1 MADPDIARRIPSPT
15 STLPLPRA
23 LRHSKSFTQ
32 LARFI
37 GFSTIDHDA
46 DAGADDQLQTDS
58 GSEVGDEHEDENA
71 SPVDDDPEVD
81 EESLMWDAQTALI
94 AHQPALAAKYY
105 ATAALPPYSSPA
117 ACLALG
123 NLLARGSGLTQ
134 PEDSPQSTVAKPK
147 TDSGSPSRSWLSSF
161 FRVPHALAPVSNPA
175 PVESPKEEFPGLRTT
190 RLSSNGWE
198 LPKDGKRVVRNV
210 EAMGKAAGWLV
221 LGVGQILETEA
232 DRAVKPV
239 ERPRKASVEDG
250 AVVFDSK
257 GKGRAHSHH
266 NLTQVISHP
275 ATGGVNNN
283 APYGESDLTIAVK
296 LIRLLYDLLT
306 PLVQMYRHG
315 HIQRH
320 DPVALPPISHS
331 QLPRALNPKGDKERG
346 RNAWHLGSAVASKLL
361 DLPLLTSTVSLGR
374 EANARRQGVLIMA
387 NYIRGLT
394 SSLEVAEVCC
404 KNVIR
409 LGPCG
414 LDLPDDLIRQAFR
427 RLKSILKTT
436 GGSPL
441 SSSDAD
447 SFPFPPT
454 PGEPRRRES
463 NASWVSAADSNMT
476 APLRLMSP
484 VKSNASLASLAFDN
498 PIVESTPTGPR
509 QGAATTL
516 RGIQQS
522 QRRVQSSREAAS
534 TLKQPWW
541 PTLEGW
547 SMATPRETVQ
557 RGPRDETQ
565 RRPRPREFESVSKA
579 EIKKPQLRIIASSP
593 QLRSGIPMSPPTRRR
608 LPFEPKEAVA
618 SIDPELAAL
627 ELASALTK
635 HVQCGV
641 CGADGVNFPNCR
653 KCGLTFCSR
662 PCRISET
669 GAGNGKRHVC
679 GAWESRRLLAPPGQ
693 ASYAPQPRVSVPT
706 S

>member
-37 GFSTIDHDA
+37 GFSTIDPDA
-46 DAGADDQLQTDS
+46 DADADDQLPTDS
-58 GSEVGDEHEDENA
+58 GSEVGDEHEDDNA

-123 NLLARGSGLTQ
+123 NLLARGSGLAQ

-161 FRVPHALAPVSNPA
+161 FRVHHAPAPVSTPA

-190 RLSSNGWE
+190 HLSSNGWE
-198 LPKDGKRVVRNV
+198 LPKDGNRVVRNV

-221 LGVGQILETEA
+221 LGVGQVLETEA

-239 ERPRKASVEDG
+239 ERPRKGSVDDG
-250 AVVFDSK
+250 AVVFDFK
-257 GKGRAHSHH
+257 GKG
-266 NLTQVISHP
+266 L
-275 ATGGVNNN
+275 
-283 APYGESDLTIAVK
+283 
-296 LIRLLYDLLT
+296 
-306 PLVQMYRHG
+306 
-315 HIQRH
+315 
-320 DPVALPPISHS
+320 
-331 QLPRALNPKGDKERG
+331 
-346 RNAWHLGSAVASKLL
+346 ASKLL

-476 APLRLMSP
+476 ASLRLMSP
-484 VKSNASLASLAFDN
+484 VKSSASLASLAFDN

-509 QGAATTL
+509 QGAAATL

-534 TLKQPWW
+534 ALKQPWW
-541 PTLEGW
+541 PTLEGL

-557 RGPRDETQ
+557 RTPRDETQ
-565 RRPRPREFESVSKA
+565 RRPRPREFESFSKT
-579 EIKKPQLRIIASSP
+579 ETKKPQLRIIASSP

-669 GAGNGKRHVC
+669 GAGNGKR
-679 GAWESRRLLAPPGQ
+679 
-693 ASYAPQPRVSVPT
+693 
-706 S
+706 

>member
-37 GFSTIDHDA
+37 GFSSYDP
-46 DAGADDQLQTDS
+46 DDRPLTDS
-58 GSEVGDEHEDENA
+58 GSDAGDEPEDCQA
-71 SPVDDDPEVD
+71 SPIDDDQEVDD
-81 EESLMWDAQTALI
+81 ESLMWDAQTALI

-123 NLLARGSGLTQ
+123 NLLARGSGLAKA
-134 PEDSPQSTVAKPK
+134 EDSPQSSIAKPP
-147 TDSGSPSRSWLSSF
+147 TDTSRSWFASF
-161 FRVPHALAPVSNPA
+161 FRAVPAPAPASALAPAPAPAPAPAHAHAPAPASASASASA
-175 PVESPKEEFPGLRTT
+175 PVESPQDVFPTSRTS

-221 LGVGQILETEA
+221 LGVGLILESEA
-232 DRAVKPV
+232 GRIFKAV
-239 ERPRKASVEDG
+239 ERPRKNSEEDG

-257 GKGRAHSHH
+257 GKGRARSHN
-266 NLTQVISHP
+266 NLGEATSHGSVGSMP
-275 ATGGVNNN
+275 SGFSY
-283 APYGESDLTIAVK
+283 APLNENDRTTAVK
-296 LIRLLYDLLT
+296 RVKLLYDLLT

-346 RNAWHLGSAVASKLL
+346 RNAWHLGSAVASMLL
-361 DLPLLTSTVSLGR
+361 DLPLLLSTPSLGK

-387 NYIRGLT
+387 NYIRGVT
-394 SSLEVAEVCC
+394 SSAEVSEVCF

-409 LGPCG
+409 IGPCG

-463 NASWVSAADSNMT
+463 NASWVSAVDSNMT
-476 APLRLMSP
+476 ASLRLMSP
-484 VKSNASLASLAFDN
+484 VKSSASLASLAFDSPVMETN
-498 PIVESTPTGPR
+498 HSAFR
-509 QGAATTL
+509 QGALSSL
-516 RGIQQS
+516 RNIQQS
-522 QRRVQSSREAAS
+522 QHRAQRAQEPPPS
-534 TLKQPWW
+534 TPKQPWW
-541 PTLEGW
+541 PPLERW
-547 SMATPRETVQ
+547 SMAASRQVVPRTPSNESEQCPT
-557 RGPRDETQ
+557 
-565 RRPRPREFESVSKA
+565 RPREFESVKT
-579 EIKKPQLRIIASSP
+579 EVKKPQLRIIASSP
-593 QLRSGIPMSPPTRRR
+593 QLYHQSPMSPTSRRR

-635 HVQCGV
+635 HVQCSV

-662 PCRISET
+662 PCRINET
-669 GAGNGKRHVC
+669 GAGNGKR
-679 GAWESRRLLAPPGQ
+679 
-693 ASYAPQPRVSVPT
+693 
-706 S
+706 